1 MIKKRVM
8 NSLSILCMVLLVVLI
23 VLIAKKTNVQ
33 LDNYMIFGEKI
44 GNNEYENVFMKQVD
58 NKKIRT
64 SNSTFTSQ
72 VESKTFLKNF

>member
-33 LDNYMIFGEKI
+33 LDNYMIF
-44 GNNEYENVFMKQVD
+44 VD
-58 NKKIRT
+58 
-64 SNSTFTSQ
+64 
-72 VESKTFLKNF
+72 

>member
-8 NSLSILCMVLLVVLI
+8 NSLSVLCMVLLVVLI

-44 GNNEYENVFMKQVD
+44 
-58 NKKIRT
+58 I
-64 SNSTFTSQ
+64 
-72 VESKTFLKNF
+72 

>member
-33 LDNYMIFGEKI
+33 LDNYMIFGEKS
-44 GNNEYENVFMKQVD
+44 GTMNTRM
-58 NKKIRT
+58 
-64 SNSTFTSQ
+64 
-72 VESKTFLKNF
+72 FL